1 MTTAPPLVELLRAI
15 DDPSRLRLLRLLSRM
30 ELAVGELAEVLE
42 QSQPRISRHI
52 RILTEAGLVEKR
64 KEGSWVF
71 LKTRMAGSDSP
82 MLAAAD
88 RMLAAA
94 EGEDEDFAAL
104 CDGDMRR
111 LSAIRTAR
119 ETSAEYYFARHADEW
134 DRLRTLH
141 SDDALVEAKLA
152 SLLDVESGDGDAPL
166 GRMLDIGT
174 GTGRIAELFAPF
186 ASHVSAIDKSNDMLR
201 VARARLQDLP
211 PSRLN
216 LLQGD
221 FTDLPFEDASFD
233 TVLFHQVLHY
243 AQLPELALA
252 EAARVTRPG
261 GRVAI
266 VDFAAHAFEELRERD
281 AHARLGFTD
290 AQMDKLLGDAGFA
303 LGDTASLKGEELTV
317 RIWTGTRRNPIPHI
331 VARKAGTRRA
341 DTTART
347 TP

>member
-1 MTTAPPLVELLRAI
+1 MTSAPSLIELLRAI

-30 ELAVGELAEVLE
+30 ELAVGELAEVLD

-71 LKTRMAGSDSP
+71 LKTRLAGSASP

-94 EGEDEDFAAL
+94 EGEDAGFAAL
-104 CDGDMRR
+104 CAEDMRR

-119 ETSAEYYFARHADEW
+119 EASAEFYFARHADEW
-134 DRLRTLH
+134 DRLRSLH
-141 SDDALVEAKLA
+141 SDDSVVEAKLA
-152 SLLDVESGDGDAPL
+152 ELLELDAGDGEGAPL
-166 GRMLDIGT
+166 GRLLDIGT

-211 PSRLN
+211 PERLT

-221 FTDLPFEDASFD
+221 FTELPFGDADFD

-252 EAARVTRPG
+252 EAARVTRSG

-266 VDFAAHAFEELRERD
+266 VDFEAHAYEELRERD

-290 AQMDKLLGDAGFA
+290 AQMDKLLADAGFA
-303 LGDTASLKGEELTV
+303 LGDTASLRGEELTV
-317 RIWTGTRRNPIPHI
+317 RIWTGTRQPPISHIAAPRRNSHAKVRPNP
-331 VARKAGTRRA
+331 
-341 DTTART
+341 
-347 TP
+347 